1 VGGVVA
7 APAADG
13 VWPRRCKPGLTPYA
27 IVAAA
32 TIWLAAAIAVSARG
46 AHRAPGASVHTQAQ
60 STSPQAA
67 PPAPA
72 PGAQSV
78 LDGVFTDE
86 QAKRG
91 QEVYAANCAHC
102 HGSSLLGGEEAPAL
116 AGADFIKN
124 WSGSTVG
131 DLVERARRSMPEDDP
146 GSLTRQQYTDVITY
160 VLGSNHYPT
169 GKTELPIET
178 EKQKLIKVEAIK

>member
-1 VGGVVA
+1 VRVQT
-7 APAADG
+7 
-13 VWPRRCKPGLTPYA
+13 W
-27 IVAAA
+27 IAAA
-32 TIWLAAAIAVSARG
+32 GGLWFTAVIAAS
-46 AHRAPGASVHTQAQ
+46 AHRAPGASVHAKAQ

-72 PGAQSV
+72 PATQSV

-91 QEVYAANCAHC
+91 QEVYTTNCAHC
-102 HGSSLLGGEEAPAL
+102 HGNSLQGGEEAPPL
-116 AGADFIKN
+116 AGEDFIKN
-124 WSGSTVG
+124 WTGMTVG
-131 DLVERARRSMPEDDP
+131 DVVERARRSMPEDDP
-146 GSLTRQQYTDVITY
+146 GSLTRQQYTDVTTY
-160 VLGSNHYPT
+160 ILGANRYPT

>member
-1 VGGVVA
+1 VADAVA
-7 APAADG
+7 APAA
-13 VWPRRCKPGLTPYA
+13 KTS

-32 TIWLAAAIAVSARG
+32 GIWLAATIVVAARAVQT
-46 AHRAPGASVHTQAQ
+46 APV
-60 STSPQAA
+60 A
-67 PPAPA
+67 PT
-72 PGAQSV
+72 QSV

-91 QEVYAANCAHC
+91 QEVYTANCAHC
-102 HGSSLLGGEEAPAL
+102 HGNSLQGGEEAPPL
-116 AGADFIKN
+116 AGADFIKS

-146 GSLTRQQYTDVITY
+146 GTLTRQQYTDVTTFI
-160 VLGSNHYPT
+160 LGSNRYPT

-178 EKQKLIKVEAIK
+178 EKQKLIKVEPIK